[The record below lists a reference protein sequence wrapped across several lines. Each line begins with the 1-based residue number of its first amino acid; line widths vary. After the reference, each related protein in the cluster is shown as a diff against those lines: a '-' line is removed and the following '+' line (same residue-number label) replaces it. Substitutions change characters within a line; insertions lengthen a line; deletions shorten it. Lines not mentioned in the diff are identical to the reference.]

1 MKDEDVK
8 TLLQEM
14 EWVRKH
20 HTTDCW
26 LAQAE
31 KLRKRNL
38 RMALFNHFENLQ
50 LAQHFKLFQD
60 LVSLLLRHLVLR
72 CISELGGHLLWQTF
86 RHHPTDRRFA
96 HAEGRRQMLLLGE

>member
-38 RMALFNHFENLQ
+38 RMALFNHFLSGFGQ
-50 LAQHFKLFQD
+50 LAPSSLSPPLHF
-60 LVSLLLRHLVLR
+60 
-72 CISELGGHLLWQTF
+72 
-86 RHHPTDRRFA
+86 
-96 HAEGRRQMLLLGE
+96 